1 MLHALLALALSSTTP
16 ASGITKVVIIGRAG
30 SLDVNGQSGVTEI
43 RATGKSE
50 SHDAKLVAT
59 RSGSQLTIEAVT
71 PDDRA
76 LDFDVTLPAGVAV
89 KIDDGSGELNVKN
102 VGQLDVTDGSGSLS
116 IDGVTGNV
124 RISDGSGSIDVKNVS
139 GSVTITDDGSG
150 SVNVTDV
157 RGDFTVLK
165 KGSGHVDYARIG
177 GRVSVPRR

>member
-30 SLDVNGQSGVTEI
+30 SLDVNGRSGATEI
-43 RATGKSE
+43 RATGKPE
-50 SHDAKLVAT
+50 SPDAKLVAT

-71 PDDRA
+71 PDDKA
-76 LDFDVTLPAGVAV
+76 LDFEVVVPAGVAV
-89 KIDDGSGELNVKN
+89 KINDGSGELNVKN
-102 VGQLDVTDGSGSLS
+102 VGELDVTDGSGSID

-124 RISDGSGSIDVKNVS
+124 RVSDGSGSIDVKNLS

-165 KGSGHVDYARIG
+165 KGSGHVEHARIG
-177 GRVSVPRR
+177 GRVSLPQK

>member
-1 MLHALLALALSSTTP
+1 MLHALLALALSTTTP

-30 SLDVNGQSGVTEI
+30 SLDVSGRSGVTDI
-43 RATGKSE
+43 RSTGKSD
-50 SHDAKLVAT
+50 SRDAKLVAT

-71 PDDRA
+71 PDDKA
-76 LDFDVTLPAGVAV
+76 LDFEVTVPPGVAV
-89 KIDDGSGELNVKN
+89 KIDDGSGELSVKN
-102 VGQLDVTDGSGSLS
+102 VGELDVTDGSGSID

-165 KGSGHVDYARIG
+165 KGSGHIEHARIR
-177 GRVSVPRR
+177 GRVSLPQK